1 MKNSTN
7 YILLTILVLGLLVI
21 IFYSNTMD
29 NKNDKNNDSR
39 LIIDDE
45 MTNENADN
53 SAKSEDMDQEDEMRM
68 EADESTEMVD
78 EISSSE
84 DVIDETKPEM
94 GTRTQMT
101 TQQKI
106 SLKRPEMQIDSTKT
120 YVATMKTSQ
129 GDIVIEL
136 NQKDAPVT
144 VNNFVYLANLG
155 FYDDLT
161 FHRVIDGFMIQGG
174 DPLGNGTGGPGYK
187 FEDEISS
194 NNSNVRGSIAMAN
207 SGPATNGSQFFIN
220 QVDNLYLDTKH
231 TVFGNVISG
240 MDVVD
245 KIAKTE
251 NQTPVD
257 IESVMVEVK

>member
-1 MKNSTN
+1 MKNLTN
-7 YILLTILVLGLLVI
+7 YILFSILILGLVVI

-39 LIIDDE
+39 LITDDE
-45 MTNENADN
+45 MMNENSGN
-53 SAKSEDMDQEDEMRM
+53 SAESDDINQNDETVM
-68 EADESTEMVD
+68 EADESTEMID
-78 EISSSE
+78 EVPLSDDI
-84 DVIDETKPEM
+84 IDETKPEM

-106 SLKRPEMQIDSTKT
+106 SLNRPEMQIDSTKT

-174 DPLGNGTGGPGYK
+174 DPLGSGTGGPGYK

-220 QVDNLYLDTKH
+220 QVDNNYLDPKH

-240 MDVVD
+240 LDVVD